1 MFSIYLTL
9 IYLRQ
14 KNTFSERIENEI
26 DNRVNF
32 TDVWVVFI
40 VLYISTNLSE
50 KGFFSLDLK
59 KLAVL
64 LSLVLFP
71 TIYLKSAD
79 E

>member
-1 MFSIYLTL
+1 VFSIYLTR

-32 TDVWVVFI
+32 TDVWVDFI

-71 TIYLKSAD
+71 NIYLKSAD